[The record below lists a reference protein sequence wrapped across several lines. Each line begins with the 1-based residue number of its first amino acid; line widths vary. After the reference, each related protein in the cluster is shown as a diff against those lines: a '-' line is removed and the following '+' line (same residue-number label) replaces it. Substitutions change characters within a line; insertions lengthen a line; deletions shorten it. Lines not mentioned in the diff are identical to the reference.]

1 MLAHAGL
8 DGRSI
13 FSFSEVPSHS
23 VWTNLGSHQ
32 WCVRVAAPPTGAIIC
47 SHTDGPSDGVRW
59 DLHVVSVCT
68 RGLRTV
74 DAGLF
79 LSDVY
84 WIFCVSS
91 FESFHFVTPL

>member
-13 FSFSEVPSHS
+13 FSFSEVLSHS

-32 WCVRVAAPPTGAIIC
+32 WCVRVAASPTGAIVC
-47 SHTDGPSDGVRW
+47 SRTDGPSDGVRW
-59 DLHVVSVCT
+59 DLHMVSVCT
-68 RGLRTV
+68 GGLRTV
-74 DAGLF
+74 EAALF

-84 WIFCVSS
+84 WRFCVSS
-91 FESFHFVTPL
+91 FESFHFLTPM